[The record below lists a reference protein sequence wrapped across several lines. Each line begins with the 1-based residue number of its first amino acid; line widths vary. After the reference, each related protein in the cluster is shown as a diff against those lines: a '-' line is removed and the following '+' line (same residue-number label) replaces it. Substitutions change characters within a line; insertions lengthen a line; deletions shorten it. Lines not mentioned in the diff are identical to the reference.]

1 MQAATSVLDVHQ
13 AEIVQGPQ
21 SKAANI
27 FRYCPPSTLMSR
39 LYAKNSNRCSL
50 GVRATNHGSTV
61 LNTTVVHTPNL
72 RPNLFRVLSTFA
84 YKHKIL
90 SISERASDQI
100 RPMISQ
106 ATQTL
111 PRCAVPSC
119 RNMPDLCWTDAT
131 TQHQIVHRCLNPESR
146 DISCS
151 STAS

>member
-13 AEIVQGPQ
+13 AEIVQGPRQ
-21 SKAANI
+21 SKTANI

-39 LYAKNSNRCSL
+39 LYTKNSNRCL
-50 GVRATNHGSTV
+50 DVGATNHGSTV

-72 RPNLFRVLSTFA
+72 RPTLIRVLSTFA

-90 SISERASDQI
+90 SIFERASDQI

-111 PRCAVPSC
+111 PRLAVSSC
-119 RNMPDLCWTDAT
+119 RNMPDFCWTDAT